1 MATGRYGAW
10 TEVDMEADGK
20 QVSFLHVPHAT
31 TRSAYGVVDI
41 PLTVIRNGAG
51 PTVLL
56 MGGNHGDEYE
66 GQVVL
71 GDLVREL
78 EPDDITGR
86 VIIMPAA
93 NLPAAMAGA
102 RMSPL
107 DGGNLN
113 ASFPGVYAGKIT
125 EQIANFVDSEL
136 LPQCDAWLDIH
147 TGGSSMEY
155 HPFAC
160 IHWSEKPALDAKAL
174 ATLRAFGSSL
184 ALVWAYQEERAA
196 SSAAQAHDVIYLY
209 GEFGGAGRVNPD
221 NVRLVRAGVIRCLKH
236 LGVLRDVSKFSIDG
250 PAPKTRF
257 VQIPYENYVT
267 NRRYYIFSSAAGLF
281 EPFLNLGDEVE
292 AGQTLGR
299 IHFVDDPMRDPAIAS
314 FTKGGLMVC
323 KRHLGRVE
331 RGDCLAHVALDFNPE
346 A

>member
-1 MATGRYGAW
+1 M
-10 TEVDMEADGK
+10 
-20 QVSFLHVPHAT
+20 
-31 TRSAYGVVDI
+31 
-41 PLTVIRNGAG
+41 
-51 PTVLL
+51 
-56 MGGNHGDEYE
+56 
-66 GQVVL
+66 
-71 GDLVREL
+71 
-78 EPDDITGR
+78 
-86 VIIMPAA
+86 
-93 NLPAAMAGA
+93 
-102 RMSPL
+102 
-107 DGGNLN
+107 
-113 ASFPGVYAGKIT
+113 
-125 EQIANFVDSEL
+125 
-136 LPQCDAWLDIH
+136 
-147 TGGSSMEY
+147 
-155 HPFAC
+155 
-160 IHWSEKPALDAKAL
+160 
-174 ATLRAFGSSL
+174 
-184 ALVWAYQEERAA
+184 VWAYQEERAA

-267 NRRYYIFSSAAGLF
+267 NRRYYIFSPAAGLF

-292 AGQTLGR
+292 GGQTLGR